1 MFYLQL
7 FADPKSA
14 KRQLSH
20 QCLFTLLGSAQ
31 VKVAR
36 KALVKLTPSAGT
48 RAFFV
53 NNGIWET
60 ALFWGTKDFLTEKK
74 LFSFYQQK
82 DIPEYASVYY
92 GQLIDFN

>member
-1 MFYLQL
+1 VNKKEFQLRRYLGLISPMFYLQL

-36 KALVKLTPSAGT
+36 KALVKLTPSAGI
-48 RAFFV
+48 RALFV
-53 NNGIWET
+53 NNGI
-60 ALFWGTKDFLTEKK
+60 
-74 LFSFYQQK
+74 
-82 DIPEYASVYY
+82 
-92 GQLIDFN
+92 